1 MLDKLKH
8 MKYFKISS
16 LVLFAGFM
24 AFKAGAQ
31 DLHFSQA
38 TETPLLINPANT
50 GFYNGYIRAIANY
63 RNQWQSMGKAFQT
76 MNISVDAG
84 LFKSKRRKSFL
95 GLGLVIFQDQ
105 AGAARFR
112 KTNALIN
119 ISGLVKV
126 SKNSV
131 LSAGICGGAVGTNAD
146 YSKLTFASQFDGN
159 QIDAELPTGES
170 VIYRSFTTTD
180 LGAGIAY
187 EFGKVKTDQDHDDV
201 MKVKLGAAAYH
212 LNRPKQEFS
221 AGADYRLPIRW
232 VGSVNSVIDFEDTRF
247 SVTPTFIYMRQG
259 KASQYLTGSYF
270 KVRLATAT
278 KVTGEKTQ
286 NSFGLGLFYRSK
298 DALIPQMCVDL
309 GDYSFGLSYDV
320 NISGYKAASRYMGGF
335 EISLR
340 YNKLANSLFDTRREY

>member
-1 MLDKLKH
+1 
-8 MKYFKISS
+8 MKYLKIHT
-16 LVLFAGFM
+16 LVLFAGM
-24 AFKAGAQ
+24 LAWNARSQ
-31 DLHFSQA
+31 DLHFSQ
-38 TETPLLINPANT
+38 TNETPLLINPANT

-76 MNISVDAG
+76 MNLSVDAG

-105 AGAARFR
+105 AGAAKFR
-112 KTNALIN
+112 KTNALLN
-119 ISGLVKV
+119 ISGLIKV

-159 QIDAELPTGES
+159 EIDPELPTGEN
-170 VIYRSFTTTD
+170 VIFRSFTTTD
-180 LGAGIAY
+180 LGAGLAY

-232 VGSVNSVIDFEDTRF
+232 VGSINSVIDFEDTRF
-247 SVTPTFIYMRQG
+247 TVTPTFIYMRQG
-259 KASQYLTGSYF
+259 KAWQYITGSYL
-270 KVRLATAT
+270 KVRLSTAT

-286 NSFGLGLFYRSK
+286 NSLGLGLFYRSK
-298 DALIPQMCVDL
+298 DALIPQMCIDL
-309 GDYSFGLSYDV
+309 GDYSIGMSYDI

>member
-1 MLDKLKH
+1 
-8 MKYFKISS
+8 MKYLKIST
-16 LVLFAGFM
+16 LALFAGMM
-24 AFKAGAQ
+24 AFNAGAQ
-31 DLHFSQA
+31 DLHFSQT

-50 GFYNGYIRAIANY
+50 GFYNGYMRAIANY

-76 MNISVDAG
+76 MNVSVDAG

-105 AGAARFR
+105 AGAAKFR
-112 KTNALIN
+112 KTNALLS

-131 LSAGICGGAVGTNAD
+131 FSAGICGGAVGTNAD

-159 QIDAELPTGES
+159 EIDAELPTGES

-180 LGAGIAY
+180 LGAGLAY

-201 MKVKLGAAAYH
+201 MKVKIGAAAYH

-221 AGADYRLPIRW
+221 AGANYRLPIRW
-232 VGSVNSVIDFEDTRF
+232 VGSINSVIDFEDTRF
-247 SVTPTFIYMRQG
+247 TVTPTFVYMRQG
-259 KASQYLTGSYF
+259 KAWQYLAGSHL
-270 KVRLATAT
+270 KVRLATGT

-286 NSFGLGLFYRSK
+286 NAIGLGLFYRSK
-298 DALIPQMCVDL
+298 DAIIPQMCVDL
-309 GDYSFGLSYDV
+309 GDYSIGLSYDINV
-320 NISGYKAASRYMGGF
+320 SGYKSASRYMGGF

-340 YNKLANSLFDTRREY
+340 YNKLANSLFDTRREF